1 MDLPEEI
8 KSDFREAAEIWHS
21 SPRGSAALLRLC
33 IQKLCIRLGKSGR
46 NLNNDI
52 GELVKEGLDPR
63 IQKSLDI
70 VRVIGNNAV
79 HPGQILTDD
88 RETASRLFRLVNMIA
103 DAMITQPKHINE
115 FYEELPE
122 SAKRQIEKRDAC

>member
-1 MDLPEEI
+1 MSWLRKGQIRKIEI
-8 KSDFREAAEIWHS
+8 F
-21 SPRGSAALLRLC
+21 G
-33 IQKLCIRLGKSGR
+33 
-46 NLNNDI
+46 
-52 GELVKEGLDPR
+52 
-63 IQKSLDI
+63 I